1 MNIVNGYT
9 IGPNTNLSGANL
21 EGVNL
26 MGSKLVGANLEGANL
41 MGVNLEGAD
50 LEGVNLM
57 GSKLVGAKLMGANLA
72 GANLAGANLRDAYL
86 AGANLEGAVLIGA
99 DLEGA
104 DLRTYGDMV
113 YLKTM
118 QIDKWQVGY
127 TYDTLQVGCQTHA
140 IEKWSRWDTEV
151 GRIWVSKMDNDALS
165 WAERH
170 LNLILQIIQVSP
182 AKNPKDSP

>member
-9 IGPNTNLSGANL
+9 IGPNTNL

-26 MGSKLVGANLEGANL
+26 MGSKLIGADLEGANL

-57 GSKLVGAKLMGANLA
+57 GSKLVGSNLA

-86 AGANLEGAVLIGA
+86 AGANLEGDDLIGA

-140 IEKWSRWDTEV
+140 IEKWSRWDTEA
-151 GRIWVSKMDNDALS
+151 GRIWVSKMDNDTLS